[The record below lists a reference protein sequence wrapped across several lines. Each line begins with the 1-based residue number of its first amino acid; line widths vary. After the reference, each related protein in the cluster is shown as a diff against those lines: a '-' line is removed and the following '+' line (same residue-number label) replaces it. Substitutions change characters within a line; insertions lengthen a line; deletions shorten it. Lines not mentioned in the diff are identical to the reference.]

1 MRLLLLSLTLTCF
14 FLFPSEGDA
23 TTVCEKAAI
32 KFTHNLSETGDENYS
47 EYGNQTPIIL
57 LCHNVRKSFN
67 QQRCAQDIQMGFSG
81 PCFAPVEILAGAGSI
96 EKNCFHCIPIALKL
110 LFPEH
115 YFW

>member
-47 EYGNQTPIIL
+47 ENHLTSKGVPRIFKWVFRDLVLHRLKFWLVQAVSKKT
-57 LCHNVRKSFN
+57 VF
-67 QQRCAQDIQMGFSG
+67 
-81 PCFAPVEILAGAGSI
+81 
-96 EKNCFHCIPIALKL
+96 IA
-110 LFPEH
+110 
-115 YFW
+115 YQ